1 MGSDAALDQT
11 RAKPQAAKPRTGTR
25 LATGIAC
32 FTVSVVAL
40 VAELGAGHGD
50 LGAITAAAAF
60 AVAVILMVDRIVDS
74 WEHETE
80 PLGGEIG
87 AVFFTWGVL
96 VLAIDPR
103 DSFAL
108 ASTLGCCAIVLGV
121 AFLFMAPLTKWLS
134 FALEYP
140 QFTLGMTI
148 AEGGRRKR

>member
-11 RAKPQAAKPRTGTR
+11 QAKPQAAKPRTGTR

-32 FTVSVVAL
+32 FTVSMVAL
-40 VAELGAGHGD
+40 VAELRAGHHNV
-50 LGAITAAAAF
+50 GAIAAAAAF
-60 AVAVILMVDRIVDS
+60 AGAVILLVDRIVDT

-108 ASTLGCCAIVLGV
+108 ASALGCGAMVLGAGFTV
-121 AFLFMAPLTKWLS
+121 GAPLTRWLH
-134 FALEYP
+134 FAIEDP
-140 QFTLGMTI
+140 PFAPRMAI
-148 AEGGRRKR
+148 AEDGQRKR